1 MPSVKVPLKPNA
13 DVGVPGV
20 VVVNVGVIV
29 QNQAQFERLRDRNN
43 VFTRCWTP
51 VVTNYRTS
59 EVGVS
64 SSDHVADGVSRS
76 VEVWVPHRA
85 CYFGVKALPVGVFL
99 GSSGD
104 ATNVRP
110 CDVVEFTPSSHDL
123 PVSDLDVHTINRV
136 LAHTLKANRVQACV
150 VNCLVWT
157 VARLAHVLEVLAH
170 LETHELSW
178 GGGVLVH
185 DTTRAD
191 NLPRSYCSKRVDE
204 CGRARGADV
213 LERLVPVLAFGKRA
227 VTRRQLH
234 K

>member
-1 MPSVKVPLKPNA
+1 MPAVEVPLKPNA

-20 VVVNVGVIV
+20 VVVNVGVVV
-29 QNQAQFERLRDRNN
+29 QNQAQFERLRHRDNI
-43 VFTRCWTP
+43 FTRCRTP
-51 VVTNYRTS
+51 VVAHYRTS
-59 EVGVS
+59 EVGVG

-76 VEVWVPHRA
+76 IEVWVPHRT
-85 CYFGVKALPVGVFL
+85 CYFGVKTLPVGVFL
-99 GSSGD
+99 GSGGD

-110 CDVVEFTPSSHDL
+110 SDVVEFAPSSHDL
-123 PVSDLDVHTINRV
+123 PVSDLDVHAINRV
-136 LAHTLKANRVQACV
+136 LAHAFKANCVQACV

-157 VARLAHVLEVLAH
+157 VARLANVLEVLAH

-185 DTTRAD
+185 DTTRAGD
-191 NLPRSYCSKRVDE
+191 LPRSYRSERVDE
-204 CGRARGADV
+204 CGRAQRADV
-213 LERLVPVLAFGKRA
+213 PERLVPVLAFGKRA

>member
-1 MPSVKVPLKPNA
+1 MPAVEVSLELNA
-13 DVGVPGV
+13 DMGVAGV

-29 QNQAQFERLRDRNN
+29 QNQAQFERLRHRDN
-43 VFTRCWTP
+43 VFTRCWAP
-51 VVTNYRTS
+51 VVANYRTS
-59 EVGVS
+59 EVRVGCG
-64 SSDHVADGVSRS
+64 DHVADGVRRS
-76 VEVWVPHRA
+76 VEVRVPHCA
-85 CYFGVKALPVGVFL
+85 CHFGVKALPVGVLL
-99 GSSGD
+99 GSSSD

-110 CDVVEFTPSSHDL
+110 CDVVEFAPRPHDL
-123 PVSDLDVHTINRV
+123 PVSNLDVYAINRV
-136 LAHTLKANRVQACV
+136 LAHAFKANGVQACV

-170 LETHELSW
+170 LKTHELSR

-185 DTTRAD
+185 DTTRAG
-191 NLPRSYCSKRVDE
+191 NIPRSYCSERVDE

-227 VTRRQLH
+227 VARRQLH

>member
-1 MPSVKVPLKPNA
+1 MPAVEVPLKPDA

-29 QNQAQFERLRDRNN
+29 QNQAQFERLGHRDNI
-43 VFTRCWTP
+43 FTRCGTP
-51 VVTNYRTS
+51 VVANYRTS
-59 EVGVS
+59 EVRVS
-64 SSDHVADGVSRS
+64 GSDHVADGVSRS
-76 VEVWVPHRA
+76 VEVRVPHRA
-85 CYFGVKALPVGVFL
+85 CYFSVKALPVRVFL
-99 GSSGD
+99 GSSCD

-110 CDVVEFTPSSHDL
+110 CDVVEFAPSSHDL
-123 PVSDLDVHTINRV
+123 PVSDLDIYAVNRV
-136 LAHTLKANRVQACV
+136 LAHSLKADGVQACV
-150 VNCLVWT
+150 VNCLIWT

-170 LETHELSW
+170 LKTHELSW

-185 DTTRAD
+185 DTTRAGD
-191 NLPRSYCSKRVDE
+191 LLWSYRSERVDE

-213 LERLVPVLAFGKRA
+213 LERLVPVLAFRKLT